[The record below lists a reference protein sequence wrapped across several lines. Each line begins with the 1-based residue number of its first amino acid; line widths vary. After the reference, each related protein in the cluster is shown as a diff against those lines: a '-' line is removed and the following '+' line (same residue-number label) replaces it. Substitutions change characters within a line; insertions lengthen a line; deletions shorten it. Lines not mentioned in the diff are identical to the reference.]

1 MKELHDH
8 YFKETNAYQNS
19 QGVLNGK
26 ITKLSN
32 QPDKLKELMS
42 DKTDKQKEL
51 GRCHLKTVLAL
62 RGKK

>member
-1 MKELHDH
+1 MKTMRDH
-8 YFKETNAYQNS
+8 YMKETNAYQNS

-32 QPDKLKELMS
+32 QPEKLKELMS
-42 DKTDKQKEL
+42 DKTDKQKEG

-62 RGKK
+62 KG

>member
-1 MKELHDH
+1 MGVG
-8 YFKETNAYQNS
+8 
-19 QGVLNGK
+19 QGKLNGK

-32 QPDKLKELMS
+32 NPKALKELMS
-42 DKTDKQKEL
+42 DKTDKLKEA